1 LNGSSVFGRGE
12 TGVSPRPQIDH
23 IRKPQLLRAAAD
35 VIVERGLAST
45 RIADVAERAGTSP
58 PAVLYWFRSKDE
70 LLAEALTVDE
80 ERFYVEMRER
90 IHLLERPRDQLRFM
104 IEASAEEYD
113 WTLWI
118 ELWVRA
124 LRDPAARQARQRLD
138 NRWREEIAAVIRA
151 GQGAGEFGD
160 ADADGVALLLA
171 SLLDGLAV
179 QTTLHDPD
187 VPRERMLCWV
197 LEMAESLLDCE
208 LGAADYE
215 TAAGDG
221 SGAAKN
227 AVNEIVPHLAD
238 TERRKGLE

>member
-1 LNGSSVFGRGE
+1 
-12 TGVSPRPQIDH
+12 IDH

-58 PAVLYWFRSKDE
+58 PAVLYWVRSKDE
-70 LLAEALTVDE
+70 VLAEALTFDE
-80 ERFYVEMRER
+80 ERFYVEMREG
-90 IHLLERPRDQLRFM
+90 IHMLERPRDQLLFM

-118 ELWVRA
+118 ELWARA
-124 LRDPAARQARQRLD
+124 LRDPGSRQARQRLD
-138 NRWREEIAAVIRA
+138 RRWRDEIAAVIRA
-151 GQGAGEFGD
+151 GQRAGEFADGD
-160 ADADGVALLLA
+160 ADEVALLLG

-187 VPRERMLCWV
+187 VARERMLRCA

-208 LGAADYE
+208 LGSSAYE
-215 TAAGDG
+215 TAAGVG
-221 SGAAKN
+221 SEAEKY
-227 AVNEIVPHLAD
+227 AVREAVPQLAD
-238 TERRKGLE
+238 TELRRELG

>member
-1 LNGSSVFGRGE
+1 
-12 TGVSPRPQIDH
+12 VSPRPQIDH
-23 IRKPQLLRAAAD
+23 IRRPQLLRAAAD

-118 ELWVRA
+118 ELWARA
-124 LRDPAARQARQRLD
+124 LRDPVSRQARQRLD

-160 ADADGVALLLA
+160 ADADEVALLLG

-179 QTTLHDPD
+179 QATLNDPD
-187 VPRERMLCWV
+187 VARERMLRCA

-208 LGAADYE
+208 LGAAAYE

-221 SGAAKN
+221 SGAAKY
-227 AVNEIVPHLAD
+227 AVRETVPHLAD
-238 TERRKGLE
+238 TEARRGLE